1 MALPKPVPGLVI
13 RYAYLWSEDAKR
25 GLAEGKDRPS
35 VVVLATRQ
43 VGDQTIVTVAPITHS
58 MPADPDMGIELPAS
72 TKARLGLDGDRSW
85 VIINDVN
92 RFVWPGSDLRPVRPA
107 GAGFSYGL
115 LPRSLYVKVRDRM
128 LALAKAGS
136 VRIGPRDS

>member
-13 RYAYLWSEDAKR
+13 RYAYLWSQDAGR
-25 GLAEGKDRPS
+25 GLTEGKDRPS

-43 VGDQTIVTVAPITHS
+43 AGDQTVVTVAPITHS
-58 MPADPDMGIELPAS
+58 MPGDPDVGVELPAS

-85 VIINDVN
+85 VIINEVN

-115 LPRSLYVKVRDRM
+115 LPTSLYFKVRDRM

>member
-43 VGDQTIVTVAPITHS
+43 AGDQTIVTVALITHS

-107 GAGFSYGL
+107 GAGFCYGL

>member
-13 RYAYLWSEDAKR
+13 RYAFLWSHDAER

-35 VVVLATRQ
+35 VVVLATRRD
-43 VGDQTIVTVAPITHS
+43 GDQTIVTVAPITHS
-58 MPADPDMGIELPAS
+58 MPRDPDQGIELPAS

-85 VIINDVN
+85 VIINEVN

-107 GAGFSYGL
+107 GSGFSYGL
-115 LPRSLYVKVRDRM
+115 LPTSLYFKVRDRM